1 MIYLHQFPFYNYC
14 FDEERLE
21 NLYNNFNENKGEYTD
36 GIKTLIQLRFI
47 SFCSDSKATFL
58 KIDTPKNANF
68 FFQELLDELD
78 KSIEICENLS
88 SKNLDKD
95 FNYFITQIK
104 RMNIWMIDE
113 IIEKFDR
120 QVEYVKNYKKSI
132 NISNEET
139 ETDKLRTHFA
149 YKFGVLLASGTITFE
164 SDGSI
169 SINGK
174 NCKNPNQCA
183 KQFGE
188 QLGFNVHTFNSFLSQ
203 TIGGAGTKNNFFH
216 EDYIKYANLVYDDFV
231 NEHKEI
237 STFFKEKYLK
247 K

>member
-21 NLYNNFNENKGEYTD
+21 NLYKNFNENKGEYTN
-36 GIKTLIQLRFI
+36 GVKTLIQLRFI

-95 FNYFITQIK
+95 FKYFITQIK

-139 ETDKLRTHFA
+139 ETDK
-149 YKFGVLLASGTITFE
+149 YKRAAVRLLEEHTAEDLVAAFLKSLSKDATDVPVKITPE
-164 SDGSI
+164 RPLPSRK
-169 SINGK
+169 GK
-174 NCKNPNQCA
+174 GGGGYKG
-183 KQFGE
+183 KGE
-188 QLGFNVHTFNSFLSQ
+188 
-203 TIGGAGTKNNFFH
+203 IGRAH
-216 EDYIKYANLVYDDFV
+216 V
-231 NEHKEI
+231 
-237 STFFKEKYLK
+237 
-247 K
+247 